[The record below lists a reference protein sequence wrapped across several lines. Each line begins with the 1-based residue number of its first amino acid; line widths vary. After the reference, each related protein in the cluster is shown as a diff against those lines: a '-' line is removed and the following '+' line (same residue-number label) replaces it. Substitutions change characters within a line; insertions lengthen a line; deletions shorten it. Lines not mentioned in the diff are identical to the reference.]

1 MKENR
6 QWLANWVEDAGYL
19 AVVAYMVIYATM
31 TAFSVPGGAFMSIT
45 GGLLFGLWLGCI
57 LTVVSATIGAI
68 ALFLVARYT
77 LANLLRQRVGFVINK
92 MEAGFNENPL
102 SYMLFLRLIPVF
114 PFFFVNLV
122 PALLRVRL
130 KIYVIGTFFGIIPGS
145 LVYTWLGDSF
155 GAVVEM
161 DSIIVSRIIFE
172 PRFLFPIIG
181 LATLVLLP
189 VVYKKLNS
197 KGD

>member
-6 QWLANWVEDAGYL
+6 QWLADWVEDAGYI

-102 SYMLFLRLIPVF
+102 SYMLFLRLIPV
-114 PFFFVNLV
+114 
-122 PALLRVRL
+122 
-130 KIYVIGTFFGIIPGS
+130 
-145 LVYTWLGDSF
+145 
-155 GAVVEM
+155 
-161 DSIIVSRIIFE
+161 
-172 PRFLFPIIG
+172 
-181 LATLVLLP
+181 
-189 VVYKKLNS
+189 
-197 KGD
+197 